1 MAEWVRRE
9 EGKGRERN
17 DTILSQRYPSGIYIS
32 ILLGRVFPFIIIHS
46 ISMSDTRT
54 LKISKQAFR
63 QTKSKKKQKGGYD
76 DAPGPAMSTA
86 SIPALPPLIS
96 VSAAP
101 PAPPAPVAT
110 LTTSPASAS
119 LTTFAS
125 PATSFAKGG
134 GLQLAPKKEKLTL
147 TKGKSKTRSNRKV
160 VRIQLGNFRKSVK
173 RAKDIVTESK
183 EKTIEDIEE
192 ILSSAGI
199 IKKRTGAMSEGKKE
213 TLRGIYRDYLQLRSN
228 AL

>member
-17 DTILSQRYPSGIYIS
+17 DTILSQRYPSGIL
-32 ILLGRVFPFIIIHS
+32 ILLGRVFPFNIIHS

-76 DAPGPAMSTA
+76 DAPPPAMSTA
-86 SIPALPPLIS
+86 SVPALPPLIA

-101 PAPPAPVAT
+101 PPAPVAPP
-110 LTTSPASAS
+110 TSPASAS
-119 LTTFAS
+119 
-125 PATSFAKGG
+125 PPTSFAKGG

>member
-1 MAEWVRRE
+1 
-9 EGKGRERN
+9 
-17 DTILSQRYPSGIYIS
+17 
-32 ILLGRVFPFIIIHS
+32 
-46 ISMSDTRT
+46 MSDTRT

-63 QTKSKKKQKGGYD
+63 QTKNKKKQKGGYD
-76 DAPGPAMSTA
+76 DAPPPAMSTA
-86 SIPALPPLIS
+86 SVPALPPLIA

-101 PAPPAPVAT
+101 TPAPAAPPS
-110 LTTSPASAS
+110 SPP
-119 LTTFAS
+119 TFAS
-125 PATSFAKGG
+125 PTKGG

>member
-1 MAEWVRRE
+1 
-9 EGKGRERN
+9 
-17 DTILSQRYPSGIYIS
+17 
-32 ILLGRVFPFIIIHS
+32 
-46 ISMSDTRT
+46 MSDTRT

-76 DAPGPAMSTA
+76 DAPPPAMSTA
-86 SIPALPPLIS
+86 SVPALPPLIAVS
-96 VSAAP
+96 PAPAAAPATTFAPTPTTFAPAPASAAP
-101 PAPPAPVAT
+101 APATLAAPAPAT
-110 LTTSPASAS
+110 T
-119 LTTFAS
+119 
-125 PATSFAKGG
+125 FAKGG

-183 EKTIEDIEE
+183 EKTIEEIEE
-192 ILSSAGI
+192 ILCSAGI
-199 IKKRTGAMSEGKKE
+199 IKKRTGAMSDGRKE

>member
-1 MAEWVRRE
+1 
-9 EGKGRERN
+9 
-17 DTILSQRYPSGIYIS
+17 
-32 ILLGRVFPFIIIHS
+32 
-46 ISMSDTRT
+46 MSDTRT

-76 DAPGPAMSTA
+76 DAPPPAMSTA
-86 SIPALPPLIS
+86 SVPALPPLIA

-101 PAPPAPVAT
+101 PPAPVAPP
-110 LTTSPASAS
+110 TSPASAS
-119 LTTFAS
+119 
-125 PATSFAKGG
+125 PPTSFAKGG

-183 EKTIEDIEE
+183 EKTIEDIEM
-192 ILSSAGI
+192 ISDSKASYI
-199 IKKRTGAMSEGKKE
+199 
-213 TLRGIYRDYLQLRSN
+213 
-228 AL
+228 